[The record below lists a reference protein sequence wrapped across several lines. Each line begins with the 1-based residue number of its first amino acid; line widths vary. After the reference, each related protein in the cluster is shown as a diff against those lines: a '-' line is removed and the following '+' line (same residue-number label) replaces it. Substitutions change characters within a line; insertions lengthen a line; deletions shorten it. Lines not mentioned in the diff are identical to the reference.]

1 MEIKAY
7 AKINLGLDVLRRR
20 EDGYHEVKMIMQT
33 IGLHDVLNIT
43 KSSEPG
49 IRVITDSAE
58 LAQEDEKNNLI
69 YKTANLLFEEFDIT
83 EGVEIRLTKNIPI
96 AAGLAGG
103 STDAAATFKGINEI
117 FKLGLS
123 QEELMKRAVKIGADV
138 PYCILG
144 GTAVSEGIGEILT
157 SIADCPKMHVLIAKP
172 PVGVSTKYVYQNLK
186 IEELMHPDI
195 DAIIDGICS
204 GDIEKITG
212 NLGNVLESVTIPLH
226 PVIDDIKKAMI
237 DNGAIAS
244 LMSGSGPTVF
254 GLYDNEDFLQKSA
267 EVIKEAGI
275 AKDVVITAIH
285 NI

>member
-195 DAIIDGICS
+195 DAIIDGIS
-204 GDIEKITG
+204 NGDIDKITG
-212 NLGNVLESVTIPLH
+212 NLGNVLETVTISLH